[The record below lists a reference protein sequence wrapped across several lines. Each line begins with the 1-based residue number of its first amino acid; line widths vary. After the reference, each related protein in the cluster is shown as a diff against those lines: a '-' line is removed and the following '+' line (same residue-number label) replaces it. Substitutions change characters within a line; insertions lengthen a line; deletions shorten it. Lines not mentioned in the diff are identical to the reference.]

1 MNKTVVKVLAGTV
14 AAGLIVMFFIVVYI
28 KLLA

>member
-1 MNKTVVKVLAGTV
+1 MNRTGIKILTALFV
-14 AAGLIVMFFIVVYI
+14 ATLDAMFFIVVYI